1 LIEAL
6 RDLIALQGIDNQ
18 ISQINIKKVKLPEEI
33 ERLENE
39 FAALREGVAEA
50 QARLE
55 ETVKRHKELED
66 QLKKAGEALKRAREK
81 LLEVKT
87 NKEYQASLAEIETM
101 EKKNEGYE
109 EAIIVILEEIDA
121 QKKELKERE
130 EELKREEGR
139 YESRKRQLL
148 TALDAIGQELATC
161 MEEHERIKAHIP
173 PEILKKYEAIKAINH
188 GLAVVPAWKE
198 VCSGCH
204 MNIPPQLYNELYE
217 GDRLIYCPECNRIL
231 YWYDQSKDNA

>member
-66 QLKKAGEALKRAREK
+66 QLKRRGK
-81 LLEVKT
+81 
-87 NKEYQASLAEIETM
+87 
-101 EKKNEGYE
+101 
-109 EAIIVILEEIDA
+109 
-121 QKKELKERE
+121 
-130 EELKREEGR
+130 
-139 YESRKRQLL
+139 
-148 TALDAIGQELATC
+148 
-161 MEEHERIKAHIP
+161 P
-173 PEILKKYEAIKAINH
+173 
-188 GLAVVPAWKE
+188 
-198 VCSGCH
+198 
-204 MNIPPQLYNELYE
+204 
-217 GDRLIYCPECNRIL
+217 
-231 YWYDQSKDNA
+231 